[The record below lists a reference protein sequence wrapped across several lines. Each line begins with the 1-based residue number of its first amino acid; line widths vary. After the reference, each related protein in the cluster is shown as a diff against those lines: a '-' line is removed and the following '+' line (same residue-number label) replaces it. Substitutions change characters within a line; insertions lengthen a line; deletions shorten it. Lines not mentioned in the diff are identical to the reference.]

1 MSSITHDNC
10 EELKRLMEKG
20 YAYGHDRSG
29 DAQPI
34 KSINALNVGS
44 SVFLRFSLPANESG
58 RIVDDSFNMKYC
70 FECGKELIN
79 NTFESDSTH

>member
-1 MSSITHDNC
+1 MSNITHDNC

-29 DAQPI
+29 DARPI
-34 KSINALNVGS
+34 KSINALDAGS
-44 SVFLRFSLPANESG
+44 SVFLRFSLPASEG
-58 RIVDDSFNMKYC
+58 GGLVDDSFNMRYC
-70 FECGKELIN
+70 FECGKELVN